1 MEERIQIALS
11 KAVTFLETQGYRYAA
26 IGGIANQVWGTPR
39 FTQDIDLKVSVPDTE
54 YPAARAAI
62 RTAFPER
69 GRPHVPENPLIVD
82 VSIGGIIV
90 DFLLAIPGYEEQI
103 VIRAIRRQ
111 LGDLEI
117 WICSPEDLIIQ
128 KAVAGRA
135 KDWQDIEGILIEQ
148 WGQLDLDYL
157 EDWLSQFAEALE
169 RPEILAQYRDIQERI
184 EAVLAQIQ
192 DDEEKLETAS
202 NAKTGV

>member
-1 MEERIQIALS
+1 METALEERIQIALS
-11 KAVTFLETQGYRYAA
+11 KAVEFLETQGYRYAV

-39 FTQDIDLKVSVPDTE
+39 FTQDVDLKVFVPDVE
-54 YPAARAAI
+54 YPAVRAAI

-82 VSIGGIIV
+82 VNIGGIIV

-103 VIRAIRRQ
+103 VTRAVRRQ

-128 KAVAGRA
+128 KAAARTGMGTVMASKNLKAVAVHGTRA
-135 KDWQDIEGILIEQ
+135 GSRRCRGL
-148 WGQLDLDYL
+148 
-157 EDWLSQFAEALE
+157 
-169 RPEILAQYRDIQERI
+169 
-184 EAVLAQIQ
+184 
-192 DDEEKLETAS
+192 
-202 NAKTGV
+202 

>member
-11 KAVTFLETQGYRYAA
+11 KAVEFLETQGYRYAA

-39 FTQDIDLKVSVPDTE
+39 FTQDIDLKVLVPDLE
-54 YPAARAAI
+54 YPTVRAAI

-69 GRPHVPENPLIVD
+69 GRPRVPENPLIVD
-82 VSIGGIIV
+82 VNIGGIIV
-90 DFLLAIPGYEEQI
+90 DFLLTIPGYEEQI
-103 VIRAIRRQ
+103 VTRAVRRQ

-117 WICSPEDLIIQ
+117 WTCLPEDLIIQ

-157 EDWLSQFAEALE
+157 EDWLLQFAEVLE
-169 RPEILAQYRDIQERI
+169 QPEILAQYRDIQEHI
-184 EAVLAQIQ
+184 VAVLAQVQ
-192 DDEEKLETAS
+192 DGEEKH
-202 NAKTGV
+202 